1 MRFEGKAAIVTGAAR
16 GIGRATA
23 ELLHNDGAQVL
34 VNFRTNEAAA
44 TALVE
49 QLNSVRQNSAVAF
62 RADVGDPDEV
72 RAMIARCLEAFGRVD
87 ILVNNAGYVQ
97 DATILDHTDAIWRET
112 MRANLDGPFYC
123 IREVAPYMVQQRSG
137 AIVSISSIAAYLGGV
152 NSAAYTASKAAVI
165 ALTRKISLELAQY
178 GIRVNAVAPGGTETE
193 MVRDRVEAL
202 RKLHPMGRL
211 AQPGEIAAVIAF
223 LCSDEASFITGE
235 CVKVAG
241 GR

>member
-23 ELLHNDGAQVL
+23 ELLHRDGANVL
-34 VNFRTNEAAA
+34 VNYRTNEEAAQ
-44 TALVE
+44 ALVQ
-49 QLNSVRQNSAVAF
+49 QLNSERAHSAVAC
-62 RADVGDPDEV
+62 RADVGEPDEV
-72 RAMIARCLEAFGRVD
+72 RAMVARCLEAFGRVD
-87 ILVNNAGYVQ
+87 ILVNNAGYVK
-97 DATILDHTDAIWRET
+97 DASIVDHSDAIWRDT

-123 IREVAPYMVQQRSG
+123 IREVAPHMVQQRSG

-152 NSAAYTASKAAVI
+152 NSAAYTVSKAGVI
-165 ALTRKISLELAQY
+165 ALTKKVSLELAPY
-178 GIRVNAVAPGGTETE
+178 GVRVNAVAPGGTETE
-193 MVRDRVEAL
+193 MVRDRVEVL
-202 RKLHPMGRL
+202 KKLHPMGRL
-211 AQPGEIAAVIAF
+211 AQPSEIASAIAF